1 MQKNFKSSFVIASW
15 FLLLCSSAYAVPA
28 VTGNIPLVDS
38 ACNYFKADR
47 AVGGKYYGFP
57 INRAVGTGEKQL
69 DLSIMGP
76 SSGCTADG
84 RLCTPDIVIDKKG
97 TTLFIVGIVNPS
109 APGRPDRVIV
119 RPQKTLSGC
128 HIAEEAEVS
137 KNRVEDT
144 ANSTIPKQA
153 VTEQN
158 NKNMAINAGP
168 PGSPTPDNNS
178 NDNNDEV
185 APSPDAPLGNLGSSH
200 VAW

>member
-15 FLLLCSSAYAVPA
+15 FLLLCSSAHAVPA
-28 VTGNIPLVDS
+28 VSGNIALVDS

-47 AVGGKYYGFP
+47 VVSGKYYGAP
-57 INRAVGTGEKQL
+57 LNRAVGTGEKQL

-84 RLCTPDIVIDKKG
+84 KFCTPDVIHDKKG
-97 TTLFIVGIVNPS
+97 TWFIVGIVNPS

-119 RPQKTLSGC
+119 RATNSLSSC
-128 HIAEEAEVS
+128 HLAEEADIA
-137 KNRVEDT
+137 KDRKEDT
-144 ANSTIPKQA
+144 ANSSIPKQA

-158 NKNMAINAGP
+158 QKNTVTNAGP

-178 NDNNDEV
+178 TDNTTDV